1 MVVRDIKAQNPN
13 KGLYLSKPG
22 RSLNCPLFQSEAAT
36 REAFAPA
43 DVEQELATGWKRRG
57 GGRKEAKARV
67 SHNLE
72 MAGGLT
78 PSVEQASKPAK
89 LCEVLA

>member
-43 DVEQELATGWKRRG
+43 DVEQELATVWKRRG
-57 GGRKEAKARV
+57 GERKEAKARV

-72 MAGGLT
+72 MAGVLT
-78 PSVEQASKPAK
+78 PSVEQGSKPAK
-89 LCEVLA
+89 LYE